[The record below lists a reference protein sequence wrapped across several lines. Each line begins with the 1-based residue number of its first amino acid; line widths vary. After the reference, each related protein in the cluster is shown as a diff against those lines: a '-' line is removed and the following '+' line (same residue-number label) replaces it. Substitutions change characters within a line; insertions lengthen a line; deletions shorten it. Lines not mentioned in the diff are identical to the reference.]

1 MAPDA
6 SSERW
11 RHIYELAEA
20 ALEIPVAARPEFV
33 RSRIHDSAMAQ
44 EVLELAAEL
53 EKSHDSP
60 SRIGTFLGRFELT
73 AHLGAGGSGDVYVA
87 RDPELDRDVAI
98 KILKSEGSDS
108 LTSEGRFLR
117 EARTASALN
126 HPNIVTIYEIV
137 HADPIL
143 GIAMELVDGVSLRE
157 LCGTA
162 VALPKLLSIAQQTA
176 SALAAAHAAGII
188 HRDIK
193 PENIMVDRSDR
204 VRVLDFGLA
213 RRTVRS
219 GQPIFETQGGL
230 TAGTLRYMTPEHY
243 KGEPITAA
251 SDIFALGL
259 VLYELST
266 GHHPFPVHSA
276 LEVLHAI
283 ATENPQPPSRWS
295 ALPELLEETILA
307 MLSKEAAQRP
317 PAANVASVMRQI
329 ESAPISQAV
338 VALQPVRPTRK
349 TVVVLPFVN
358 FTGDVGDEAF
368 SDGLTEEIINVLAQ
382 ISELNVIA
390 RTSAFAFKGRNQDIR
405 EIARALGVDHLVEGS
420 VRRAGSRVRVTVQVI
435 RASDGVHILS
445 KRHDCELTDI
455 FAVQDS
461 IASDVA
467 SQLQVSLQL
476 YKRYVPKVAAYEAF
490 LEGRYHWHHF
500 TADGFKKALVCFERA
515 AALDPAYS
523 RPYAGIAEYWIALAS
538 ECVQPPIE
546 VLPRAREAAE
556 RALSL
561 DETDG
566 EAHAA
571 LATVFALLEYRWNE
585 AREHFLRARELTET
599 LNVRINYIYWYLIP
613 QRRLQEALAECDFLL
628 ESDPLLLVGHCARA
642 SVLAAMGK
650 FEDAATSCLRA
661 LESHPNFILGLRTL
675 LHVRGCQRRGE
686 DALKLGQQIWNLR
699 GGDPFG
705 LEALAAGKAV
715 AGDREGALRLTEELL
730 RTPSGENC
738 ANRIAMV
745 HAALGDKEQAIY
757 WQNKA
762 IAIRDCRT
770 LWMRTVPWF
779 DLIRSDPRYAGMLS
793 AMHLE

>member
-1 MAPDA
+1 MSRDA

-20 ALEIPVAARPEFV
+20 ALEIPAAARADFV
-33 RSRIHDSAMAQ
+33 RSRIHDSATAQ

-87 RDPELDRDVAI
+87 RDPELDRNVAI
-98 KILKSEGSDS
+98 KILKSEGSDFLS
-108 LTSEGRFLR
+108 SEGRFLR

-126 HPNIVTIYEIV
+126 HPNIVTIYEILR
-137 HADPIL
+137 ADPIL
-143 GIAMELVDGVSLRE
+143 GIVMELVDGVSLRE
-157 LCGTA
+157 LCGA
-162 VALPKLLSIAQQTA
+162 PVALPKLLGIAQQAA
-176 SALAAAHAAGII
+176 SALSAAHAAGII

-193 PENIMVDRSDR
+193 PENIMIDGNDR
-204 VRVLDFGLA
+204 VRILDFGLA
-213 RRTVRS
+213 RRAVRS
-219 GQPIFETQGGL
+219 GQPMFETQRGL

-243 KGEPITAA
+243 KGDSITAA

-283 ATENPQPPSRWS
+283 ATENPPPSRWS
-295 ALPELLEETILA
+295 AVPQLLEETILA
-307 MLSKEAAQRP
+307 MLSKEAARRP
-317 PAANVASVMRQI
+317 SASNVASTMRQI
-329 ESAPISQAV
+329 ENAPHSKSIVAVPSAHS
-338 VALQPVRPTRK
+338 TRK

-382 ISELNVIA
+382 IPELNVIA

-467 SQLQVSLQL
+467 SQLQVGLHL

-515 AALDPAYS
+515 VALDPAYS
-523 RPYAGIAEYWIALAS
+523 RPHAGIAEYWIALAS

-546 VLPRAREAAE
+546 LLPHAKEAAE

-585 AREHFLRARELTET
+585 AREHFLRARELTDT

-613 QRRLQEALAECDFLL
+613 QRCLDEALAECDHLL
-628 ESDPLLLVGHCARA
+628 ESDPLLLVAHCSRA
-642 SVLAAMGK
+642 SVLSALGK

-661 LESHPNFILGLRTL
+661 LEIHPDFILGLRTL
-675 LHVRGCQRRGE
+675 LHVRGCQRQGE
-686 DALKLGQQIWNLR
+686 DALKLGQRIWNLR
-699 GGDPFG
+699 RGDPFG

-715 AGDREGALRLTEELL
+715 AGDREGALLLTEELL
-730 RTPSGENC
+730 RTPTGENC

-745 HAALGDKEQAIY
+745 HAALGDREQAIY
-757 WQNKA
+757 WQDKA

-779 DLIRSDPRYAGMLS
+779 DLIHSDPRYTAMLS
-793 AMHLE
+793 AMRLE